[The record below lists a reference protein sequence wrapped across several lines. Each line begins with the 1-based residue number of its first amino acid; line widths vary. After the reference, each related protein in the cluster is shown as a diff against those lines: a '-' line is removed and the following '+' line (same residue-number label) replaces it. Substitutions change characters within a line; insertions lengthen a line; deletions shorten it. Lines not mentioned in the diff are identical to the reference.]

1 MTRLRRFNPA
11 RPGYFTKW
19 PDYAKLT
26 LPDRAISLNRPDP
39 TDLTLPDRANSI
51 KRSDP
56 TGLTL
61 PDRANSLNRPD
72 PADLTLPDRAISP
85 NRSATKHLHKMQ
97 VDRKPWVL
105 IKPL

>member
-19 PDYAKLT
+19 PDYA
-26 LPDRAISLNRPDP
+26 N
-39 TDLTLPDRANSI
+39 LTLPDRANSLN
-51 KRSDP
+51 RPNPAD
-56 TGLTL
+56 LTL